1 MGFGAKPQ
9 SSSQSFPQNRSN
21 RVERTR
27 EITLFCVNERQENVC
42 PVVIMDAM
50 TEGQIFLMDVLLDG
64 AMLLLALR
72 FAALPVRW
80 KGVVIAS
87 LLGAG
92 TAFAAKGLPD
102 AVRMLLW
109 MPTALGMVAI
119 AGGRRAAQ
127 RPFRSAMLLLCA
139 AGLLGG
145 TILALGGA
153 LGSKTAGLLLGTFAV
168 FALAAA
174 ANHAHRAGQAASF
187 LRVTLRYG
195 GREICLDALVDSG
208 NCLRDYLT
216 QKPMIVAPEE
226 GVRRR
231 LGLEEKALRPI
242 FADTAGGRQ
251 MMWCLTPDE
260 IRITEGEKER
270 MVCAMLALS
279 PGLRGNAPALFP
291 ASLLQGNGQEGA

>member
-1 MGFGAKPQ
+1 
-9 SSSQSFPQNRSN
+9 
-21 RVERTR
+21 
-27 EITLFCVNERQENVC
+27 
-42 PVVIMDAM
+42 MDAM
-50 TEGQIFLMDVLLDG
+50 TEGQIFLLDVLLDG

-102 AVRMLLW
+102 AVRILLW
-109 MPTALGMVAI
+109 MPTALGMMAI

-174 ANHAHRAGQAASF
+174 ANRARRAGQAASF

-195 GREICLDALVDSG
+195 GREICFDALVDSG